1 VKITVTLLAVILI
14 TGCARYRPAE
24 RPELTEPELTPT
36 ITYLDETDEATAEQ
50 EKETI
55 RSDAEAIDE
64 VEARVVGENIIL
76 TVGAH
81 VLFPTL
87 SAEVKESAYPV
98 LDEVAKLLLDYPDRM
113 VMVAGHADTQPVMT
127 ERFPSNWDLSAQRA
141 VNVVKYIRHL
151 PELDVSRLIAAG
163 FGEHHP
169 VAPNDS
175 PENRRLNRRVEFI
188 LLPRWEK
195 IEEIRM

>member
-1 VKITVTLLAVILI
+1 MKITALLLTVLVI
-14 TGCARYRPAE
+14 TGCARYRPVE

-36 ITYLDETDEATAEQ
+36 ITYLNERDETVPAQEEEALRSEAQ
-50 EKETI
+50 TI
-55 RSDAEAIDE
+55 DD
-64 VEARVVGENIIL
+64 VEAKIVGDNVIL

-81 VLFPTL
+81 VLFSTL

-98 LDEVAKLLLDYPDRM
+98 LDEVAKLLLDYPERM
-113 VMVAGHADTQPVMT
+113 VIVAGHADTQPVMT

-169 VAPNDS
+169 VAPNDT

-188 LLPRWEK
+188 LLPRWED